1 MPDLTLREALEAYQ
15 TVQMPSRNLSERTRR
30 EYSNDLKDLV
40 GYLEELGLT
49 GASGPEKE
57 HLEAYQAE
65 LDRRGYAGSTRRR
78 KTASVRSFFSSLKQ
92 DGHIDN
98 NVAQTLSLPKAEQKQ
113 PRALTEREYKDL
125 VRACAHQ
132 TVDAAIIELLLQTGV
147 RRSEL
152 SRLTLQDMELP
163 ARIQRNPGAVGVL
176 HARAGK
182 GRRDRY
188 VPLNYKACRALK
200 AYLKI
205 RPDIEDDRVFLSKFR
220 KPLGPRAFQNV
231 VKRHLHEAGIEG
243 ASLHTLRHTFAT
255 HHVAKGTRL
264 RTVQE
269 ALGHQDLKTTTM
281 YVSLAREVMNKE
293 LQENAL

>member
-15 TVQMPSRNLSERTRR
+15 TVHMPSRNFAERTRR
-30 EYSNDLKDLV
+30 EYLNDLEDLV
-40 GYLEELGLT
+40 GFLERTGLKDVH
-49 GASGPEKE
+49 EVQKR

-65 LDRRGYAGSTRRR
+65 LDRRGYAASTRRR
-78 KTASVRSFFSSLKQ
+78 KTASVRSLSSFLKR
-92 DGHIDN
+92 DGYVDN
-98 NVAQTLSLPKAEQKQ
+98 NIAETLSVPRAEQKQ
-113 PRALTEREYKDL
+113 PRAVTEREYKDL

-200 AYLKI
+200 VYLKI

-231 VKRHLHEAGIEG
+231 VKRHLHEAGIAG

-255 HHVAKGTRL
+255 HHVAKGTRV
-264 RTVQE
+264 RAVQE